1 MMEYTEQTI
10 DSGTLVSRIEQLIDQ
25 GRTGAARPLLAA
37 ARGLMQPS
45 SGLSLLS
52 ARLALGDGMLDDT
65 GTELDL
71 ALSVEPDHP
80 GLRKCRAELRYRLG
94 DLDGAARDAAE
105 AVILDRDDPAAKA
118 LLGELLLQLGRAADA
133 VACLSEAV
141 AAAPQ
146 DIPGRGMLA
155 QARTANGDMDGAL
168 ATLLEGIRIVPA
180 AAATRNAA
188 ILLCIRRRDFVQ
200 AEQLAEQARVD
211 GAADAS
217 TFALKGHTLSSL
229 GRRDAAAL
237 AYNEAWKLAP
247 GDSHLRHLAATG
259 ALAVG
264 APQAPDDYVRTLFD
278 GSADQFEAN
287 LIELG
292 YRVPG
297 LFRRHVIDFAA
308 IANIGPVLDLG
319 CGTGLV
325 ALALSDLPL
334 GPITGIDLSPGML
347 ARARVK
353 SLYATLIEARLP
365 AALLEDTSR
374 WRLILAAD
382 LLCYFGALDEM
393 LQAVHQRLRP
403 GGRFIFSVE
412 HLLPDHD
419 GTLRGNGDWVAERMG
434 RHTHAPAYV
443 ERIAARLGFHCLTMD
458 REILRHEAGGP
469 VTGLIVVLER
479 PRVDA

>member
-1 MMEYTEQTI
+1 MTEISPPAKQGQMMEYTEQTI

-168 ATLLEGIRIVPA
+168 ATLLEGLRIVPA
-180 AAATRNAA
+180 AAATTTPPSYCVFGVGTSSRRSNSPSRPVSMVPRTPAHSPSKA
-188 ILLCIRRRDFVQ
+188 TLCPAWAGGMRRRWRTMRRGSWRRATPISATSPPPEHSPSVPRRRPMTMSG
-200 AEQLAEQARVD
+200 LC
-211 GAADAS
+211 S
-217 TFALKGHTLSSL
+217 T
-229 GRRDAAAL
+229 
-237 AYNEAWKLAP
+237 AP
-247 GDSHLRHLAATG
+247 
-259 ALAVG
+259 
-264 APQAPDDYVRTLFD
+264 RTN
-278 GSADQFEAN
+278 SK
-287 LIELG
+287 
-292 YRVPG
+292 P
-297 LFRRHVIDFAA
+297 
-308 IANIGPVLDLG
+308 
-319 CGTGLV
+319 T
-325 ALALSDLPL
+325 
-334 GPITGIDLSPGML
+334 
-347 ARARVK
+347 
-353 SLYATLIEARLP
+353 
-365 AALLEDTSR
+365 
-374 WRLILAAD
+374 
-382 LLCYFGALDEM
+382 
-393 LQAVHQRLRP
+393 
-403 GGRFIFSVE
+403 
-412 HLLPDHD
+412 
-419 GTLRGNGDWVAERMG
+419 
-434 RHTHAPAYV
+434 
-443 ERIAARLGFHCLTMD
+443 
-458 REILRHEAGGP
+458 
-469 VTGLIVVLER
+469 
-479 PRVDA
+479 